1 MKFLKNF
8 FDDESTIIGL
18 CGFNSKKPV
27 YFEKSYVRTRFLK
40 TLKSEKNFSTNITKN
55 VFLSV

>member
-8 FDDESTIIGL
+8 FSDDSTIIGL
-18 CGFNSKKPV
+18 CGFNTKKPL
-27 YFEKSYVRTRFLK
+27 YNEKSYIRTRFLK
-40 TLKSEKNFSTNITKN
+40 TLKSEKNFSTNITRN